1 MKEMKQ
7 MAPFSAQNAGSLR
20 VIVPVVILAIG
31 GLLLLGGQSPTK
43 TPPTSAPTSTATI
56 LDNSYHGLPNPM
68 TQPEATSIAVKR
80 LAVRTHGDYDK
91 LTYDEK
97 MFLEGCAGSDART
110 ALLNIAR
117 FEEKR
122 QRTAAHRARGQQAR
136 DVRRTH

>member
-1 MKEMKQ
+1 MRGRDQSHGARSRAAEVRRRCGDSGAQFKPVRSSNAVQIMKEMKQ

-97 MFLEGCAGSDART
+97 MFLE
-110 ALLNIAR
+110 
-117 FEEKR
+117 
-122 QRTAAHRARGQQAR
+122 
-136 DVRRTH
+136 